1 MDPVADYDLKYYLK
15 ISPMPKEN
23 FAYLRSFFGCL
34 ASGLKY
40 LHEQNCRHK
49 DIKPGNILV
58 KGGTVFITDFG
69 TSLDWTEDQLEATT
83 GRPTAFTN
91 TYAAPEVAEGR
102 PRDRSADIWSLGCV
116 FLEIIVSTV
125 ILYMYMGTAL
135 IS

>member
-1 MDPVADYDLKYYLK
+1 MDPVADYDLKYYLM
-15 ISPMPKEN
+15 IYPMPKEN

-34 ASGLKY
+34 ASALKY

-58 KGGTVFITDFG
+58 KGGSVFITDFG

-125 ILYMYMGTAL
+125 LLYIYMGRH
-135 IS
+135 